1 MLRFF
6 SKIRFKLAAQNR
18 VAKYLRYAIGEIV
31 LVVIG
36 ILIALQINN
45 WNSNRIDRQKE
56 QEYLKN
62 FMEEMKRDSVF
73 LNVFWKHDYP
83 EKISGLEL
91 ARRFVKYGVEIND
104 TAAFFASIGKGGK
117 LSRAAVFEESS
128 TYKDIISTGNLK
140 LIRNK
145 DLQLQIIQYYTSIS
159 TTITYMD
166 NLRSEYATFVNSM
179 IPYNPQEY
187 FQPDQKDFERAL
199 QKMKSD
205 EFLSF
210 ANQELTFGY
219 SLNRRMNRVNDRL
232 IPLLHQIKMEL
243 EMMPQE

>member
-6 SKIRFKLAAQNR
+6 SKMRYKLAAENR
-18 VAKYLRYAIGEIV
+18 VAKYMRYAVGEIL

-45 WNSNRIDRQKE
+45 WNSNRIDQLKE
-56 QEYLKN
+56 REYLEH
-62 FMEEMKRDSVF
+62 FLGEMQSDSVF
-73 LNVFWKHDYP
+73 LNVYWTKDYP
-83 EKISGLEL
+83 EKEKGLEL
-91 ARRFVKYGVEIND
+91 ARKYAKYGVEIDD
-104 TAAFFASIGKGGK
+104 TATFFSSIGKGGK

-140 LIRNK
+140 LISNK
-145 DLQLQIIQYYTSIS
+145 DLQLQIIQYYTAIS

-179 IPYNPQEY
+179 IPYNPQEQY
-187 FQPDQKDFERAL
+187 QPDRKDYERAL

-205 EFLSF
+205 EFLSL
-210 ANQELTFGY
+210 ANQELTFAY
-219 SLNRRMNRVNDRL
+219 SLNRRMERVNTRL
-232 IPLLHQIKMEL
+232 VPLIEL
-243 EMMPQE
+243 IEAELRNTER

>member
-1 MLRFF
+1 MRLFNN
-6 SKIRFKLAAQNR
+6 IRYKLAAENR
-18 VAKYLRYAIGEIV
+18 AAKYMRYAIGEIV

-45 WNSNRIDRQKE
+45 WNSNRIDQLKE
-56 QEYLKN
+56 LEYLEH
-62 FMEEMKRDSVF
+62 FLGEMRSDSVF
-73 LNVFWKHDYP
+73 LNVFWKKDYP
-83 EKISGLEL
+83 EKVEGLEL
-91 ARRFVKYGVEIND
+91 ARKYVKDGIEIDD
-104 TAAFFASIGKGGK
+104 TAAFMAAIGKGGK

-145 DLQLQIIQYYTSIS
+145 DLQLQIIQYYTAIS

-179 IPYNPQEY
+179 IPYNPQGQY
-187 FQPDQKDFERAL
+187 QPDEKDYERAL

-205 EFLSF
+205 EFLSLS
-210 ANQELTFGY
+210 NQELTFAY
-219 SLNRRMNRVNDRL
+219 SLNRRMDRVNTRL
-232 IPLLHQIKMEL
+232 IPLIDLIEAEL
-243 EMMPQE
+243 SKK